1 MPFLV
6 NILAKRLELFG
17 ELTLFD
23 PFTQSAGFANV
34 KVAVMDIQILRNL
47 ARFITL
53 IFEVPVFVAGFH

>member
-6 NILAKRLELFG
+6 NILAERLKHFG

-23 PFTQSAGFANV
+23 PLTQSAGFTNI
-34 KVAVMDIQILRNL
+34 KVAVMDIQILRDL